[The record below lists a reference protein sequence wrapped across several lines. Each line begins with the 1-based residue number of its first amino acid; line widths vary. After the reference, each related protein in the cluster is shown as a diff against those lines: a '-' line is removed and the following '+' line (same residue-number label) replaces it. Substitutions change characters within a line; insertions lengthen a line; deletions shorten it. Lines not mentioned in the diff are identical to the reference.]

1 LSFPAQRIIVHVLFA
16 IFSGNAHGPLDM
28 LALVLPHAISTALLS
43 PVVLAIALQ
52 IRLAGGAAPATARAA
67 CP

>member
-1 LSFPAQRIIVHVLFA
+1 VQRIIVHVLFA
-16 IFSGNAHGPLDM
+16 IFGGNAHGPLDM

-43 PVVLAIALQ
+43 PAVLAIALQ
-52 IRLAGGAAPATARAA
+52 IHRACGAAPAAARAT